1 MDIRTTQLLGRLVD
15 FAVDRGLIES
25 IDRCYYTN
33 RLLECMHMDAPA
45 PAEPES
51 FPVPET
57 ATPILEPLVDI
68 AVARGLCGET
78 GEQRDLFSAKLMGIV
93 TPSPREVRRSF
104 EMTLHAQGIEAATK
118 WFYRLCRN
126 CDYIKV
132 DRVARNAH
140 FFEETGAGR
149 LEITINLSKPEKD
162 PRDIA
167 AQRNAPKTGYPKCML
182 CAENPGY
189 AGRVGFPA
197 RQDHRMLPL
206 LLDGKLWFFQY
217 SPYLY
222 YNEHCIVINNEHVP
236 MRISHDT
243 FVRLFDFVDRF
254 PHYFL
259 GSNADLPIVGGS
271 ILSHDHFQG
280 GNHVFPLD
288 LARVRIPLASPAEG
302 VEAGIL
308 DWPMSCVRLCSEDRD
323 ALIRL
328 ADELLAVWRA
338 YSDPECG
345 ILAETDQPHNTLT
358 PILRRQSGQYV
369 LNLVLRNNRTSV
381 EHPLGIFH
389 PHADL
394 HHIKKENIGLIE
406 VMGLMIL
413 PGRLLSELSEVEKYI
428 CGEIPALP
436 AEMSAHTEW
445 AETLR
450 TRFDGSIPA
459 DRLIRKGLGEKCARV
474 LTDAGVYKQTEDG
487 DRGFLRFLHA
497 AGYR

>member
-197 RQDHRMLPL
+197 RQNHRMLPL

-288 LARVRIPLASPAEG
+288 LARGAHSACFARRRRGGGHSGLAYELRKAVFGGSGRIDPACGRIARGLARIFRSRMRDPRRDRSATQYADAHSPQAVG
-302 VEAGIL
+302 PVCVE
-308 DWPMSCVRLCSEDRD
+308 
-323 ALIRL
+323 
-328 ADELLAVWRA
+328 
-338 YSDPECG
+338 
-345 ILAETDQPHNTLT
+345 
-358 PILRRQSGQYV
+358 SG
-369 LNLVLRNNRTSV
+369 
-381 EHPLGIFH
+381 
-389 PHADL
+389 
-394 HHIKKENIGLIE
+394 
-406 VMGLMIL
+406 
-413 PGRLLSELSEVEKYI
+413 
-428 CGEIPALP
+428 
-436 AEMSAHTEW
+436 SA
-445 AETLR
+445 
-450 TRFDGSIPA
+450 
-459 DRLIRKGLGEKCARV
+459 
-474 LTDAGVYKQTEDG
+474 Q
-487 DRGFLRFLHA
+487 
-497 AGYR
+497 